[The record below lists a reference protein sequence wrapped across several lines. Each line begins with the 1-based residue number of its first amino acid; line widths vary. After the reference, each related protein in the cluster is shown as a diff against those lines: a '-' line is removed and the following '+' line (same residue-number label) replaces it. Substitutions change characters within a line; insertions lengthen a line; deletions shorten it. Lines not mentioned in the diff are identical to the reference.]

1 MNTRNDWQYILQL
14 ANEDLGLIRYSIL
27 ITEPEEGFYN
37 CEIWKDGEMVEL
49 YAENY
54 YENELNDLVTE
65 VWHYIN
71 NILEEE

>member
-1 MNTRNDWQYILQL
+1 MNRRNNWENILKI
-14 ANEDLGLIRYSIL
+14 ANEDLDKHGYSIL
-27 ITEPEEGFYN
+27 VVEPEEGFYN